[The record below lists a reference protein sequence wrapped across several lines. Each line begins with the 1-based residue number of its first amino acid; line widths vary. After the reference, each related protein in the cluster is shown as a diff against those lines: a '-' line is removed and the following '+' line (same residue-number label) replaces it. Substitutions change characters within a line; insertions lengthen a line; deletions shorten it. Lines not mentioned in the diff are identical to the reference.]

1 MVKGF
6 HEKRKLSGHK
16 DILKKG
22 TIIVSAILGIA
33 LIGSLLF
40 LLNLPTPDVKQVQ
53 PVIGSKG
60 RAEGNALAGSTVKLY
75 VNSAFVGSS
84 KVDENGEFSI
94 EFTNDTEGEIDITA
108 TQSILFFESKSSN
121 PQKSTIDLTA
131 PGVSTVTINTP
142 PSRVTEDSAPISG
155 TIGKDDVLLVNS
167 EEYKPNTQ
175 GEISGKYKLKSGIN
189 KLELRARD
197 AAGNTG
203 DVVHTFT
210 VNYDNKKTS
219 FMSFNCSEPD
229 AKEACLEIGQWTGY
243 NGQNNAL
250 PISGKVGEDI
260 VSVTVDGKNIK
271 WDEGGVVFQRISLYL
286 AGGINKYR
294 VEVKDKYGGT
304 ASGYVQT
311 TSESTYNQYNINV
324 R

>member
-1 MVKGF
+1 MVEGSSK
-6 HEKRKLSGHK
+6 KKKLSGHK
-16 DILKKG
+16 GALKKAA
-22 TIIVSAILGIA
+22 IIVSVALGVI
-33 LIGSLLF
+33 LIGILLF
-40 LLNLPTPDVKQVQ
+40 LLNLPAPDVKQIQ
-53 PVIGSKG
+53 SVIGSKG
-60 RAEGNALAGSTVKLY
+60 RVEGSALAGSTVKLS
-75 VNSAFVGSS
+75 VNNAFVGSS
-84 KVDENGEFSI
+84 KTNENGEFII
-94 EFTNDTEGEIDITA
+94 EFSNDTEGQVDITV
-108 TQSILFFESKSSN
+108 TQSFLFFRSKSSS

-131 PGVSTVTINTP
+131 PESSTVRINTP
-142 PSRVTEDSAPISG
+142 PARVTEDSTPIVG
-155 TIGKDDVLLVNS
+155 VIGKNDVLMVNS
-167 EEYKPNTQ
+167 EVYKPNSQ
-175 GEISGKYKLKSGIN
+175 GEIDGKYKLKSGIN

-197 AAGNTG
+197 AAGNTS
-203 DVVHTFT
+203 DVVHTFA
-210 VNYDNKKTS
+210 VNYDDKKTS

-260 VSVTVDGKNIK
+260 VSVTVDGKNIQ
-271 WDEGGVVFQRISLYL
+271 WDEGGVVFQRVNLYL

>member
-1 MVKGF
+1 
-6 HEKRKLSGHK
+6 
-16 DILKKG
+16 
-22 TIIVSAILGIA
+22 
-33 LIGSLLF
+33 LLF
-40 LLNLPTPDVKQVQ
+40 FLNLPAPDIKQVQ
-53 PVIGSKG
+53 PVIGPKG

-75 VNSAFVGSS
+75 VNNAYVGSS
-84 KVDENGEFSI
+84 KVNENGEFSI
-94 EFTNDTEGEIDITA
+94 EFTSDTEGEVDITA
-108 TQSILFFESKSSN
+108 TQSILFFESKSSS

-131 PGVSTVTINTP
+131 PGASTVNINTP
-142 PSRVTEDSAPISG
+142 TSRVTEDSTPISG

-175 GEISGKYKLKSGIN
+175 GEVSSKYKLKSGIN
-189 KLELRARD
+189 KLELRVRD
-197 AAGNTG
+197 AVGNTS

-250 PISGKVGEDI
+250 PIAGKVGEDI

-271 WDEGGVVFQRISLYL
+271 WDESGVVFQRISLYL

>member
-1 MVKGF
+1 M
-6 HEKRKLSGHK
+6 HS
-16 DILKKG
+16 
-22 TIIVSAILGIA
+22 SA
-33 LIGSLLF
+33 LLR
-40 LLNLPTPDVKQVQ
+40 PMK
-53 PVIGSKG
+53 
-60 RAEGNALAGSTVKLY
+60 
-75 VNSAFVGSS
+75 
-84 KVDENGEFSI
+84 NGEFAI
-94 EFTNDTEGEIDITA
+94 EFTNDTEGQVDITV
-108 TQSILFFESKSSN
+108 TQSILFFRSKSSS
-121 PQKSTIDLTA
+121 PQKSNIDLTA
-131 PGVSTVTINTP
+131 PEVSTIKIIAP
-142 PSRVTEDSAPISG
+142 LARVTDDSASIIG
-155 TIGKDDVLLVNS
+155 TIEKEDVLLVNS

-175 GEISGKYKLKSGIN
+175 GEINGKYKLKSGIN

-197 AAGNTG
+197 AAGNTS

-260 VSVTVDGKNIK
+260 VSVTVDGKNIQ
-271 WDEGGVVFQRISLYL
+271 WDEGGVVFQRVSLYL

>member
-6 HEKRKLSGHK
+6 HERRKLSGHR
-16 DILKKG
+16 DILKRV
-22 TIIVSAILGIA
+22 TIIVSAVLGIA

-40 LLNLPTPDVKQVQ
+40 LLNLPTPDIKQVH

-60 RAEGNALAGSTVKLY
+60 RVEGHALAGSTVKLY
-75 VNSAFVGSS
+75 VNSVFVGSS
-84 KVDENGEFSI
+84 KVDESGEFSI
-94 EFTNDTEGEIDITA
+94 EFTNDTEGEVDVTA
-108 TQSILFFESKSSN
+108 TQGILFFESKSSSS
-121 PQKSTIDLTA
+121 QKSTIDLTA
-131 PGVSTVTINTP
+131 PETSTVKINTP
-142 PSRVTEDSAPISG
+142 PSRVTEDSTPISG

-167 EEYKPNTQ
+167 EEYKPNAQ
-175 GEISGKYKLKSGIN
+175 GEVSGKYKLKSGIN
-189 KLELRARD
+189 KLELRVRD
-197 AAGNTG
+197 AVGNIS
-203 DVVHTFT
+203 DVAHIFT
-210 VNYDNKKTS
+210 VNYDDKKTS
-219 FMSFNCSEPD
+219 FLSFNCSEPD

-250 PISGKVGEDI
+250 PVAGKVGEDI
-260 VSVTVDGKNIK
+260 VSVTVDGKSVK
-271 WDEGGVVFQRISLYL
+271 WDESGVVFQRISLYL

>member
-1 MVKGF
+1 V
-6 HEKRKLSGHK
+6 
-16 DILKKG
+16 
-22 TIIVSAILGIA
+22 
-33 LIGSLLF
+33 
-40 LLNLPTPDVKQVQ
+40 
-53 PVIGSKG
+53 
-60 RAEGNALAGSTVKLY
+60 
-75 VNSAFVGSS
+75 FVDSS
-84 KVDENGEFSI
+84 KVNESGEFSI
-94 EFTNDTEGEIDITA
+94 EFTNDTEGRVDITA
-108 TQSILFFESKSSN
+108 TQSVLFFESKSSS
-121 PQKSTIDLTA
+121 PQESIIDLTA
-131 PGVSTVTINTP
+131 PEVSTVKINTP

-155 TIGKDDVLLVNS
+155 TIGEDDVLLVNS
-167 EEYKPNTQ
+167 EEYKPNMQ
-175 GEISGKYKLKSGIN
+175 GEVNGEYKLKSGVN
-189 KLELRARD
+189 KLELRVRD
-197 AAGNTG
+197 AAGNIS
-203 DVVHTFT
+203 DVAHIFT

-250 PISGKVGEDI
+250 PIAGKVGEDI
-260 VSVTVDGKNIK
+260 ISVTVDGKNIK
-271 WDEGGVVFQRISLYL
+271 WDESGVVFQRISLYL

>member
-1 MVKGF
+1 MVKGLN
-6 HEKRKLSGHK
+6 EKRELSGRRG
-16 DILKKG
+16 IFKKSA
-22 TIIVSAILGIA
+22 TIVSVVLGIA

-40 LLNLPTPDVKQVQ
+40 LTNLPAPDIKQVQ
-53 PVIGSKG
+53 PVMGAKG

-75 VNSAFVGSS
+75 VNNAFVDSS
-84 KVDENGEFSI
+84 KVNESGEFSI
-94 EFTNDTEGEIDITA
+94 EFTNDTEGEIDVTT
-108 TQSILFFESKSSN
+108 TQSILFFVSNRSS
-121 PQKSTIDLTA
+121 PQKSTVDLTA
-131 PGVSTVTINTP
+131 PKASTVKINAP
-142 PSRVTEDSAPISG
+142 PTRVTEDSTPISG

-167 EEYKPNTQ
+167 EEYKPSTQ
-175 GEISGKYKLKSGIN
+175 GEVSSKYKLKSGIN
-189 KLELRARD
+189 KLELRVRD
-197 AAGNTG
+197 AVGNTS

-250 PISGKVGEDI
+250 PIAGKVGEDI

-271 WDEGGVVFQRISLYL
+271 WDESGVVFQRISLYL